1 MNDKF
6 SALDIANKIKEALTL
21 SGNRKA
27 ELNIS
32 WFETE
37 SEQYDAEYESSIVCC
52 LSEMF
57 DFCPCWCELFGHW
70 SEDELDSW
78 ASNTIE
84 FYEKFSK

>member
-27 ELNIS
+27 ELNVS

-57 DFCPCWCELFGHW
+57 SFSPWTNLFVNW

-78 ASNTIE
+78 ANETIQI
-84 FYEKFSK
+84 YEKFSK